1 MIYQSYQIQW
11 SDRLE
16 TRISATELARGL
28 SEILTRVRR
37 KGERFVIDRNGEPI
51 AVLSPAPCPAALS
64 VEEFAERIGDLEFP
78 GGGFADDLETI
89 QASQPKERFLEWP
102 S

>member
-1 MIYQSYQIQW
+1 MDGYG
-11 SDRLE
+11 

-51 AVLSPAPCPAALS
+51 AVLGPAPSPAALS
-64 VEEFAERIGDLEFP
+64 VDDFAEEVGDLEFP
-78 GGGFADDLETI
+78 GGGFADDLEAV
-89 QASQPKERFLEWP
+89 QAAQPKERFPEWP